1 MKKLLLGALLLLS
14 MTTIAQ
20 VNTKDLIGYWTP
32 DQESTQLFFWKDVT
46 GKLQVQEI
54 SGTSGE
60 PLDNITFRVDK
71 NSVYLKTIF
80 TPNSWV
86 TENVFTFVDKNTLK
100 CVITGENLEGETIIT
115 YKKIK

>member
-1 MKKLLLGALLLLS
+1 MTLKKDFRMANMVDNGL
-14 MTTIAQ
+14 TILEKYEKIA
-20 VNTKDLIGYWTP
+20 DEFAIGFFEWCVS
-32 DQESTQLFFWKDVT
+32 QEA
-46 GKLQVQEI
+46 
-54 SGTSGE
+54 
-60 PLDNITFRVDK
+60 LDNITFRVDK

-115 YKKIK
+115 YKKVK